1 MSVLGMYMYHT
12 VRIKEYLFCKRR
24 VVQSVHNV
32 WEYCIKT
39 ELEMS
44 NCDCLYHKK
53 PELLSQKWQV
63 ESENQANSGEMNPAD
78 IDY

>member
-12 VRIKEYLFCKRR
+12 VRIQEYLFCKRR
-24 VVQSVHNV
+24 MVQSVHNV

-44 NCDCLYHKK
+44 NCDCLY
-53 PELLSQKWQV
+53 
-63 ESENQANSGEMNPAD
+63 D
-78 IDY
+78 